1 MVFPEVAGSKAR
13 ASEERLH
20 RSIRDAVMPVLGTTP
35 EKAAYVEASLDAFR
49 EYGELTPFE
58 MAMRAWD
65 AGDMKLY
72 EACQAD
78 RRRLAALAR
87 AAYE

>member
-1 MVFPEVAGSKAR
+1 MVSSEIATRAR
-13 ASEERLH
+13 ASEARLH
-20 RSIRDAVMPVLGTTP
+20 RSIRDAVMPVLGTTA
-35 EKAAYVEASLDAFR
+35 EKAAYVEASLDMLR

-78 RRRLAALAR
+78 RKRLATLAR

>member
-1 MVFPEVAGSKAR
+1 MVSSGSAAKAG
-13 ASEERLH
+13 ASEARLH

-35 EKAAYVEASLDAFR
+35 EKAAYAEASLDMLR
-49 EYGELTPFE
+49 EYGETTPFE
-58 MAMRAWD
+58 MAVRAWE

-72 EACQAD
+72 EACRAD
-78 RRRLAALAR
+78 RKRLAALAR

>member
-1 MVFPEVAGSKAR
+1 MVFPETAGTKAR
-13 ASEERLH
+13 AGEARLH
-20 RSIRDAVMPVLGTTP
+20 RSVRDAVMPVLGTAP
-35 EKAAYVEASLDAFR
+35 EKAAYVEAALDMSR

-58 MAMRAWD
+58 MAMRAWE

-78 RRRLAALAR
+78 RKRLARLAR
-87 AAYE
+87 AAYG

>member
-1 MVFPEVAGSKAR
+1 MASSEIAGVKAR
-13 ASEERLH
+13 ESEARLH
-20 RSIRDAVMPVLGTTP
+20 RSIRDAVIPVLGTTP
-35 EKAAYVEASLDAFR
+35 ERAAYVEASLDMFR

-58 MAMRAWD
+58 MAMRAWEV
-65 AGDMKLY
+65 GDMKLY

-78 RRRLAALAR
+78 RKRLATLAR

>member
-1 MVFPEVAGSKAR
+1 MVSSEIAGVKAR
-13 ASEERLH
+13 ESEARLH
-20 RSIRDAVMPVLGTTP
+20 RSIRAAVMPVLGTTP
-35 EKAAYVEASLDAFR
+35 ERAAYVEASLDMFR

-58 MAMRAWD
+58 MAMRAWE

-72 EACQAD
+72 GACQAD
-78 RRRLAALAR
+78 RKRLAALAR